1 MVVITILLGGGESS
15 FARMTNAYPKLPTNP
30 YQYYNQN
37 MLSIVIQAGGES
49 RRMGQDK
56 ALRPF
61 LGQPLIQRVINRLAP
76 IATELLVTTNNPDA
90 YRFLNLPLA
99 SDPIPGRGALG
110 GLYTAL
116 YAAHNP
122 LVGVVACDMPFA
134 NPDLL
139 RAASDMLTQNPNL
152 GAVIPR
158 LEHGSEPFHSVY
170 RRERCLPYVEEALKN
185 DRWRVDAWFPQV
197 EIHFLTPVEIA
208 IYDPDQLAFQNV
220 NTPQEWEQAE
230 ALASNTQA

>member
-1 MVVITILLGGGESS
+1 
-15 FARMTNAYPKLPTNP
+15 
-30 YQYYNQN
+30 
-37 MLSIVIQAGGES
+37 MLSIVVQAGGES

-61 LGQPLIQRVINRLAP
+61 LGQPLIQRVIHRLAP
-76 IATELLVTTNNPDA
+76 IASELLVTTNNLDA
-90 YRFLNLPLA
+90 YRFLNLPLVP
-99 SDPIPGRGALG
+99 DPIPGRGALG

-116 YAAHNP
+116 FAAHSP

-139 RAASDMLTQNPNL
+139 RAASDLLIQDPDL

-158 LEHGSEPFHSVY
+158 MEHGEPFHSVY
-170 RRERCLPYVEEALKN
+170 RRERCLPYVEAALKN

-197 EIHFLTPVEIA
+197 QIHFLSPAEVA
-208 IYDPDQLAFQNV
+208 VYDPNELAFQNV

>member
-1 MVVITILLGGGESS
+1 
-15 FARMTNAYPKLPTNP
+15 
-30 YQYYNQN
+30 

-56 ALRPF
+56 ALRSF
-61 LGQPLIQRVINRLAP
+61 LGRPLIQRVIDRLAP
-76 IATELLVTTNNPDA
+76 IATEMLVTTNNPEA
-90 YRFLNLPLA
+90 YRFLNLPLIP
-99 SDPIPGRGALG
+99 DRIPGRGALG

-116 YAAHNP
+116 YAANNP

-134 NPDLL
+134 NSDML
-139 RAASDMLTQNPNL
+139 RAASDLLTQEPDL

-158 LEHGSEPFHSVY
+158 LEHGTEPFHSVY
-170 RRERCLPYVEEALKN
+170 RRERCLPFVEAALQN

-197 EIHFLTPVEIA
+197 KVRFLTAVEIA
-208 IYDPDQLAFQNV
+208 AFDPDELAFQNI

>member
-1 MVVITILLGGGESS
+1 
-15 FARMTNAYPKLPTNP
+15 
-30 YQYYNQN
+30 

-61 LGQPLIQRVINRLAP
+61 LGQPLIQRVINRMTP
-76 IATELLVTTNNPDA
+76 IASELLVTTNNPDA
-90 YRFLNLPLA
+90 YRFLNLPLVP
-99 SDPIPGRGALG
+99 DRIPGRGALG

-139 RAASDMLTQNPNL
+139 RLASELLTEERDL

-158 LEHGSEPFHSVY
+158 LERGTEPFHSVY
-170 RRERCLPYVEEALKN
+170 RRGLCLPFVEDALQK
-185 DRWRVDAWFPQV
+185 DRWRVDAWFSQV
-197 EIHFLTPVEIA
+197 QIRFLTPVDIA
-208 IYDPDQLAFQNV
+208 AIDPGELAFQNV
-220 NTPQEWEQAE
+220 NTPEEWERAE
-230 ALASNTQA
+230 ALASSSQA

>member
-1 MVVITILLGGGESS
+1 
-15 FARMTNAYPKLPTNP
+15 
-30 YQYYNQN
+30 

-61 LGQPLIQRVINRLAP
+61 LGEPLIQRVIQRMAP
-76 IATELLVTTNNPDA
+76 IAAEILVTTNNLEA
-90 YRFLNLPLA
+90 YRFLNLPLIP
-99 SDPIPGRGALG
+99 DRIPGRGALG

-116 YAAHNP
+116 FAASNP

-134 NPDLL
+134 NPELL
-139 RAASDMLTQNPNL
+139 RAASDLLTQQPEL

-158 LEHGSEPFHSVY
+158 LEHGTEPFHSVY
-170 RRERCLPYVEEALKN
+170 RRERCLPLVESALQN

-197 EIHFLTPVEIA
+197 AIRFLTPVEIA
-208 IYDPDQLAFQNV
+208 AFDPDELAFQNV
-220 NTPQEWEQAE
+220 NTPEEWKQAE
-230 ALASNTQA
+230 ALASNIQS

>member
-1 MVVITILLGGGESS
+1 
-15 FARMTNAYPKLPTNP
+15 
-30 YQYYNQN
+30 

-61 LGQPLIQRVINRLAP
+61 LGQPLIQRVIDRMAP
-76 IATELLVTTNNPDA
+76 IAAEILVTTNNPEA
-90 YRFLNLPLA
+90 YRFLNLPLVA
-99 SDPIPGRGALG
+99 DRIPGRGALG

-116 YAAHNP
+116 YAAHNS

-134 NPDLL
+134 NPELL
-139 RAASDMLTQNPNL
+139 RAASDLLTQEPEL

-158 LEHGSEPFHSVY
+158 LEHGTEPFHSVY
-170 RRERCLPYVEEALKN
+170 RREQCLPFVEASLQN
-185 DRWRVDAWFPQV
+185 DRWRVDAWFHQV
-197 EIHFLTPVEIA
+197 QIRFLTAVEIA
-208 IYDPDQLAFQNV
+208 VFDPDELAFQNV